1 MSTPTAH
8 FHGAHEPAGTSALKD
23 APTEESHL
31 LIEGMT
37 CASCVLRIEKSLKT
51 LPGVTEAS
59 VNLATNEAVIHYQPQ
74 TVDLNGIFE
83 QIRKTGYDATEVP
96 NTRREIEEKE
106 QQSEG
111 KFKRQVREF
120 IWAAALTLPVFV
132 IGMSHVKAGWANWVM
147 FVFSTPV
154 VFWFGRSF
162 FINAWKAIKLRSADM
177 DLLVALGTGAAYLYS
192 IIAMFFPALF
202 AGTHGSH
209 HVYFEAA
216 AVIVTLILLGHLMEN
231 RAKGR
236 TSEAIKKLM
245 GQQART
251 ATIMRNGLEETIDVD
266 LVRVGDLVLV
276 RPGEKIPVDGLV
288 VSGSSAVDESMI
300 TGESQPVSKKAG
312 DEVVGATLNKNGS
325 LRFNAT
331 KVGKDT
337 VLQQIVH
344 LVEQAQGSKAP
355 IARLAD
361 VVSSYFIPVVISI
374 AIATFVLWYNFGPE
388 PKITYAFITFVS
400 VLIIACPCALG
411 IATPTAI
418 MVGTGRAAELG
429 ILIRSGAAL
438 ERAHKL
444 RTIILDKTGT
454 ITHGQPAITKVLTVG
469 SFSESDMIRYAASA
483 EIESEHPLASA
494 IITEA
499 KSRGIE
505 LPRAGEFSTAEGK
518 GIEAVVE
525 GRRVRV
531 GNSSFV
537 EASSLESE
545 IVHNSE
551 AARTVLLVSIDGVL
565 AGLIAIADPVKPS
578 STAAIRELRSQGLR
592 VIMMSGDNERTA
604 KAVARQVGI
613 EEVLAGVLPHQKAD
627 KVREIQKSGGMVGMV
642 GDGINDAPALAQADV
657 GFAIGSGTDIAIE
670 ASDITLLRNDLNDVV
685 NALKLSHQTIRIIK
699 QNLFSSFF
707 YNSLGIPIA
716 AGLLF
721 PVFGLL
727 LSPMI
732 GSAAMAFSDV
742 AVILNSLRLKRF
754 QRRTA

>member
-1 MSTPTAH
+1 MD
-8 FHGAHEPAGTSALKD
+8 EKL
-23 APTEESHL
+23 EESRL

-37 CASCVLRIEKSLKT
+37 CASCVMRIENGLNK
-51 LPGVTEAS
+51 LPGVKDAN
-59 VNLATNEAVIHYQPQ
+59 VNLATNEALVHYHPAS
-74 TVDLNGIFE
+74 VDVKRILE
-83 QIRKTGYDATEVP
+83 QIEKTGYEATEVP
-96 NTRREIEEKE
+96 NTRKEIEEKE
-106 QQSEG
+106 QAREA
-111 KFKRQVREF
+111 KFKQQVREF
-120 IWAAALTLPVFV
+120 IGAAVLTIPVFI
-132 IGMSHVKAGWANWVM
+132 IGMTHIEAGWANWLM
-147 FVFSTPV
+147 FVLSTPV

-162 FINAWKAIKLRSADM
+162 FINAWKAIKIRSADM
-177 DLLVALGTGAAYLYS
+177 DLLVAIGTGAAYVYS
-192 IIAMFFPALF
+192 VISMFFPQVF
-202 AGTHGSH
+202 AGTQGAD

-216 AVIVTLILLGHLMEN
+216 AVIITLILLGHLMEN

-251 ATIMRNGLEETIDVD
+251 ATIIRNGLEETIDVD
-266 LVRVGDLVLV
+266 LVRVGDRVLV
-276 RPGEKIPVDGLV
+276 RPGEKIPVDGVV

-300 TGESQPVSKKAG
+300 TGESQPVSKQTG
-312 DEVVGATLNKNGS
+312 DAVVGATLNKNGS
-325 LRFNAT
+325 FHFNAT

-337 VLQQIVH
+337 TLQQIVK
-344 LVEQAQGSKAP
+344 LVEDAQGSKAP

-361 VVSSYFIPVVISI
+361 VISSYFIPVVLSV

-388 PKITYAFITFVS
+388 VSKLTYAFITFVS

-438 ERAHKL
+438 ETAHKL

-454 ITHGQPAITKVLTVG
+454 ITKGEPSVTDIITTGDLSEQVLLKLV
-469 SFSESDMIRYAASA
+469 ASA
-483 EIESEHPLASA
+483 ERESEHPLAQA
-494 IITEA
+494 IMNA
-499 KSRGIE
+499 ASLKGIE
-505 LPRAGEFSTAEGK
+505 LLPSTGFATIEGK
-518 GIEAVVE
+518 GIEASVNSK
-525 GRRVRV
+525 RVRI
-531 GNSSFV
+531 GNASFI
-537 EASSLESE
+537 AADNLAPQARALSE
-545 IVHNSE
+545 Q
-551 AARTVLLVSIDGVL
+551 AKTTLFVSIDDRL
-565 AGLIAIADPVKPS
+565 AGMIAIADPIK
-578 STAAIRELRSQGLR
+578 STSKAAIAELKSQGLR

-604 KAVARQVGI
+604 RAVAAQVGVD
-613 EEVLAGVLPHQKAD
+613 EVLAGVLPGQKAD
-627 KVREIQKSGGMVGMV
+627 KVREIQQEGGLVGMV

-685 NALKLSHQTIRIIK
+685 NALKLSHQTIKIIK

-727 LSPMI
+727 LNPMI